1 MATRRAQIRL
11 TGAQGKQLDERR
23 RREQR
28 DALTATF
35 GALPNLVVPSRGD
48 WEAGPPQLTD

>member
-1 MATRRAQIRL
+1 MAAPPAQIRL
-11 TGAQGKQLDERR
+11 TRAQRKQLDERR
-23 RREQR
+23 RRER
-28 DALTATF
+28 RETLNATF